1 MDKKIIGKMGL
12 KGVPG
17 FTYADPN
24 EMASLVET
32 KLPQKTR
39 SSEETNERRVGT
51 LLRLFIN
58 SARAGADGRA
68 IILLTE
74 GESFFMKNNRHLPIK
89 PHPDTEDR
97 HGGRTA
103 RHLMANQ
110 PG

>member
-24 EMASLVET
+24 EMARSGSSRYKASLVET

-58 SARAGADGRA
+58 WTKRSLARWG
-68 IILLTE
+68 
-74 GESFFMKNNRHLPIK
+74 
-89 PHPDTEDR
+89 
-97 HGGRTA
+97 
-103 RHLMANQ
+103 
-110 PG
+110 